1 MPIPL
6 IAAGLIAAGAA
17 TGGPGAVLLGKGA
30 RDLKRAKQQSSMAA
44 ERYSSRRTSFDK
56 RVERT
61 NHGLRAYGK
70 LQEAARDD
78 VVLRMGEFLR
88 RHQRQVR
95 ESESL
100 LVDGIHVSVGQVSG
114 GTGLD
119 VDAISWV
126 RGIVGSTV
134 AGSGAAVG
142 VTAAASTFGVA
153 STGAAISGLS
163 GAAAQSATLAFL
175 GGGSLAAGGGGMALG
190 ATALNVVTAGP
201 ALLVSGLVVSG
212 NGQKALTQAKE
223 IEVKVS
229 KACAELDEQS
239 ARLDGVDSRVTELR
253 SLMTGLRTRALVA
266 LDELESEPF
275 EPAIHAQRFQR
286 AMILVMAVRDTATT
300 PVLTS
305 DGDLSDES
313 AGLKIKYRSL
323 REED

>member
-30 RDLKRAKQQSSMAA
+30 RDLKRAKKQSSMAA
-44 ERYSSRRTSFDK
+44 ERYSSRRTSFEK

-61 NHGLRAYGK
+61 NHGLRAYGQ

-212 NGQKALTQAKE
+212 KGQKALTQAKE

-229 KACAELDEQS
+229 KACAELDEKS